1 MKSLNL
7 KLQDSKKP
15 KYERIYKAFL
25 DGLKEGVLKPGERLP
40 STRELAKT
48 YRCHRLTVMNALQ
61 SLVAEG
67 WLESQEKSHY
77 FVSQKTPI
85 TSPVGLRKTKKKKPQ
100 FHLTKPSYSLVQ
112 ERARHKI
119 EFWGGQ
125 PDMRLFPL
133 DEFRLVLSEA
143 LRRVKPQL
151 LNYGSMDG
159 LDVFKVQVEEYF
171 RRTRFLTDKKYL
183 ITNGSQEGVQL
194 IAQALLQPGDRVVV
208 EAKGYT
214 PVWKLLENLGLVL
227 VPVSVDEEGLDTTEL
242 EKIITQKKIKMIY
255 VTPHHQ
261 YPTTVTLSP
270 RRRQHLI
277 QLAETHHVP
286 ILEDDY
292 DHEFHY
298 LSPPQTPLAAQSD
311 YAIYIASF
319 SKIVFPGSR
328 LGVIAC
334 HESLHEALAEQKFL
348 TSRQN
353 ESLSQLALAMWMKE
367 GGFEKHLRRVTRI
380 YEKRF
385 SFMQAELEKLKAEH
399 DIEWIQPSGGMC
411 YWVDIKCNS
420 RLVAEEASKLGVF
433 FQNEKNVDFEKQDGT
448 HLRIGFACVTEEEI
462 KIGFEILHKVLKSK
476 SPRARLGK

>member
-15 KYERIYKAFL
+15 KYERIYRAFL

-77 FVSQKTPI
+77 FVSQKIPI
-85 TSPVGLRKTKKKKPQ
+85 TSPVGMKKSKKKEPK
-100 FHLTKPSYSLVQ
+100 FNLTKPSYSLAQ
-112 ERARHKI
+112 ERTRHKI

-125 PDMRLFPL
+125 PDLRLFPL
-133 DEFRLVLSEA
+133 DEFRLVLSDA
-143 LRRVKPQL
+143 LKRAKPEQ
-151 LNYGSMDG
+151 LNYGAMDG
-159 LDVFKVQVEEYF
+159 LQVFRVQVEEYF
-171 RRTRFLTDKKYL
+171 RRTRFLTDKRYL

-214 PVWKLLENLGLVL
+214 PVWKLLENLGVVL
-227 VPVSVDEEGLDTTEL
+227 VSVTVDEEGLDTEEL
-242 EKIITQKKIKMIY
+242 EKIIVSKKIKMIY

-261 YPTTVTLSP
+261 YPTTVMLSP
-270 RRRQHLI
+270 RRRQHLV
-277 QLAETHHVP
+277 QLAETHQVP

-334 HESLHEALAEQKFL
+334 HESLFEPLAEQKFI

-353 ESLSQLALAMWMKE
+353 ESLSQLALAAWMKE
-367 GGFEKHLRRVTRI
+367 GGFEKHLRRISRI

-385 SFMQAELEKLKAEH
+385 FFMQAELENLQADH

-411 YWVDIKCNS
+411 YWVNLKRNS
-420 RLVAEEASKLGVF
+420 RLVAEEASKRGVF
-433 FQNEKNVDFEKQDGT
+433 FQNEKNMDFNGKDGT
-448 HLRIGFACVTEEEI
+448 HLRIGFACVTEAEI
-462 KIGFEILHKVLKSK
+462 KTGFEILDKALRSNKNK
-476 SPRARLGK
+476 KG